1 MEVDEREQ
9 GALLTVAV
17 SLGVFGSIP
26 IIASICRRRSLL
38 KDNFYY
44 IILHLAICDLFYLL
58 LFIPDIY
65 SIFNVSPST
74 ASSSYLLC
82 KTLWPSHTAVFTAG
96 ANFLVIICI
105 LRYRAT
111 IQPLTPAVSRTKLK
125 MISTIVYVFAIICII
140 PYVMVLRFDVMS
152 GCNEEWPTQSLHIA
166 YTTFLLVIQFFLP
179 VAFLSIIYSKI
190 GKEVL
195 TRNNRIGLMY
205 ARYQIQQQNTD
216 TPHQH
221 LKIKSA
227 KQLLACFTTVAC
239 FIVSGFPAQML
250 WIVFVSKRDNRF
262 LLAT

>member
-17 SLGVFGSIP
+17 SLGLLGNIP
-26 IIASICRRRSLL
+26 VIVWICQRRRLL
-38 KDNFYY
+38 KDNYYY

-65 SIFNVSPST
+65 SIFNASPSA
-74 ASSSYLLC
+74 ASSSYLPC
-82 KTLWPSHTAVFTAG
+82 KILWPAHTAVFTAG
-96 ANFLVIICI
+96 TNFLVIISI
-105 LRYRAT
+105 LRYRAV

-125 MISTIVYVFAIICII
+125 IILTTVYVIAIICII
-140 PYVMVLRFDVMS
+140 PYVMVLRFDEMS
-152 GCNEEWPTQSLHIA
+152 GCNEEWPTQSLYIA
-166 YTTFLLVIQFFLP
+166 YTMFLLVIQFFLP
-179 VAFLSIIYSKI
+179 VASLSIIYFKI

-195 TRNNRIGLMY
+195 TRNNRIGQMY
-205 ARYQIQQQNTD
+205 ARNQTQQQSTA

-221 LKIKSA
+221 LKIKEA
-227 KQLLACFTTVAC
+227 KPLLVSFSIVAC

-250 WIVFVSKRDNRF
+250 WILFVSKRDNRF